1 MKQTILLFA
10 VVALVGCKSA
20 KYTMDDHFVNTLGM
34 SFVPISETKVQFSI
48 WETRVKDYAAYVAA
62 NPDVNAR
69 WKNHKFEQAETHPV
83 VMVGYDDAQAFCAW
97 LTKKELAAGKLKQGQ
112 RYRLPT
118 DAEWSV
124 AVGLGEENGDTP
136 KEKDGGIKDVYPW
149 GKGYPPPKG
158 SGNYRHDHK
167 KSTTFIIPRPRGV
180 LTRTSLVS
188 MTWEGMFWNGAG
200 TGMTRR

>member
-1 MKQTILLFA
+1 M
-10 VVALVGCKSA
+10 
-20 KYTMDDHFVNTLGM
+20 
-34 SFVPISETKVQFSI
+34 
-48 WETRVKDYAAYVAA
+48 KDYAAYVAA

-83 VMVGYDDAQAFCAW
+83 VMVGWDDAQAFCAW

-124 AVGLGEENGDTP
+124 AVGLGEENGATP

-167 KSTTFIIPRPRGV
+167 VDNFHYTSPAGSFEANKLGLHDMGGNVLEWCGDWYDPAVKENRVLRGASWWNFADNGLISASRWRIGVNGRINVGFRCV
-180 LTRTSLVS
+180 LT
-188 MTWEGMFWNGAG
+188 NGK
-200 TGMTRR
+200 